1 MKVAFYD
8 AEHGSVGP
16 RRSFPKWTPEDA
28 RIYATSLQDP
38 RCFDHLD
45 WLLVWDDKPQPGAEP
60 FRSVFFLGGI
70 PWGGLDGITEQ
81 RIEQA
86 FAQVIGQ

>member
-8 AEHGSVGP
+8 AEHCQVGP
-16 RRSFPKWTPEDA
+16 RHTFPDWTADDA
-28 RIYATSLQDP
+28 RLYAMTLQDP
-38 RCFDHLD
+38 AFDHLD
-45 WLLVWDDKPQPGAEP
+45 WLLVWDDNPAPGAHQ

-70 PWGGLDGITEQ
+70 PWTGTRGITEQ

-86 FAQVIGQ
+86 FAQAIGH

>member
-8 AEHGSVGP
+8 AEHSAVGP
-16 RRSFPKWTPEDA
+16 RHTFPGWTPDDA
-28 RIYATSLQDP
+28 RFYAMTLQDP
-38 RCFDHLD
+38 AFDHLD
-45 WLLVWDDKPQPGAEP
+45 WLLVWDDKPAPGTHP
-60 FRSVFFLGGI
+60 FRSVFFLGGM
-70 PWGGLDGITEQ
+70 PLAGAEGITEQ

>member
-8 AEHGSVGP
+8 AEHSVVGP
-16 RRSFPKWTPEDA
+16 QQSFPDWTPDDA
-28 RIYATSLQDP
+28 RLYAMTLQDP
-38 RCFDHLD
+38 AFDHLD
-45 WLLVWDDKPQPGAEP
+45 WLLVWDEKPTPGAQP
-60 FRSVFFLGGI
+60 FRSVFFLGGM
-70 PWGGLDGITEQ
+70 PLVSTGITEQ